1 MNLIDLSIKRPV
13 FAWVLMFSLIVFGA
27 ICVNRMGISQLPDV
41 DFPII
46 NVSITYEG
54 AAPEVVE
61 SELIDPIEQRLL
73 NIEGIKEMR
82 SSARQGAG
90 SVTLEFDI
98 NRNVDVALQEVQSAL
113 SQLRLPQGIDPAVIR
128 KQNPEEDPI
137 LIISV
142 FSDSNLKDMLAWADN
157 YLLDQIRFLPGVGEV
172 SVGGASERNL
182 RVWIDTKKLERFEL
196 TIDDVISALNSQH
209 VESAAG
215 QFTEGKRE
223 LRVRWL
229 GEAAAL
235 SEVENIRILRRGGER
250 IFNRNIYI
258 KDVATVEDGLSDI
271 RRLARV
277 NGQEAIGIQVRKQRG
292 TNEVQVAEE
301 VIKKFEEIKGNFPKG
316 YNYRVNIN
324 FTKSTEATVGLT
336 IEKLWVAA
344 LITIVICFLFL
355 GSFQAALNILFS
367 IPTSIVGTFTILYF
381 SGFTLN
387 LFTLLA
393 VSYTHLTLPTKA

>member
-316 YNYRVNIN
+316 YN
-324 FTKSTEATVGLT
+324 
-336 IEKLWVAA
+336 
-344 LITIVICFLFL
+344 
-355 GSFQAALNILFS
+355 
-367 IPTSIVGTFTILYF
+367 
-381 SGFTLN
+381 
-387 LFTLLA
+387 
-393 VSYTHLTLPTKA
+393 